1 MAHEVD
7 RWLVAIK
14 VWIIVCLHMCVHLL
28 TNRSGKPN
36 NVTEADKDREIE
48 QLEEE
53 LRKLES
59 ELENNEI
66 EHKKLQNEHELKLK
80 ELHDKREEL
89 QHAQRWVMLML

>member
-1 MAHEVD
+1 VED
-7 RWLVAIK
+7 KLVAGQE
-14 VWIIVCLHMCVHLL
+14 
-28 TNRSGKPN
+28 RR
-36 NVTEADKDREIE
+36 RELESRVIELGGCKE

-89 QHAQRWVMLML
+89 QHAQR